1 VIIVRPKRGLQ
12 VAPLRREMISGPALL
27 GSAVKGSARP
37 LMPREYLMRETIQY
51 IRHLLPLLFDSVP
64 LAERPAVPMIDS
76 TLSKRNALPPNL
88 WGLLYDGW
96 QPMPD
101 EGSTVFLTG
110 LADRG
115 ADNLKKRIY
124 VSALTPDLYGPMYQE
139 KVVTF
144 WKRLFAPANEGKPL
158 LRLYLDIYFDLFWD
172 LHLGVAPDA
181 IPLEVRE
188 IGAAFLAVLAYTNPF
203 KFITYKNYLKVRKLR
218 PFLKQWIGSNIDL
231 IAVKNK
237 PIQIK
242 TFVYYWLENNLEGV
256 FKRQDIVFEVFNNFL
271 ALSQWGNMLHS
282 IIGLLAADTGRFDVK
297 KWLDAC
303 LNEDRLGCFVM
314 ELFRFISPNPGSF
327 SVSPMF
333 LKSPITGSD
342 GYVLTAHAS
351 ACRDPR
357 HWQDPDDF
365 NPARFDKPAEV
376 RIPTEC
382 PFEITRM
389 RVKDG
394 RNVEI
399 TNTPF
404 GTVYGER
411 DQIPM
416 PILDYPGYAPFGF
429 GYRRCAGELFTV
441 EVFKD
446 LIRTII
452 SEKLVFRSVTAAP
465 TKVPVGPFLVIDDR
479 MGFFRA

>member
-1 VIIVRPKRGLQ
+1 
-12 VAPLRREMISGPALL
+12 
-27 GSAVKGSARP
+27 
-37 LMPREYLMRETIQY
+37 MRETIQY
-51 IRHLLPLLFDSVP
+51 VRHVFPLLLESVP

-76 TLSKRNALPPNL
+76 TLSKQNALPADL
-88 WGLLYDGW
+88 WVLLYDGW
-96 QPMPD
+96 QPTPD

-110 LADRG
+110 LAGRG

-144 WKRLFAPANEGKPL
+144 WNRLFAPENEGKPL
-158 LRLYLDIYFDLFWD
+158 LRVYLDNYSDLYWD

-181 IPLEVRE
+181 IPQEVRE
-188 IGAAFLAVLAYTNPF
+188 IVAAFIAVLAYRNPF
-203 KFITYKNYLKVRKLR
+203 NYVTYKNYLKVRKLR
-218 PFLKQWIGSNIDL
+218 PFLKRWIDTNIDL
-231 IAVKNK
+231 IAAKDN
-237 PIQIK
+237 PIHVK
-242 TFVYYWLENNLEGV
+242 TFVHYWLENDVGRV
-256 FKRQDIVFEVFNNFL
+256 FKREDIVFEVFHNFV

-282 IIGLLAADTGRFDVK
+282 IVDLLAADSGNPDVK
-297 KWLDAC
+297 KWLDAR
-303 LNEDRLGCFVM
+303 LNEDRLGRFVM
-314 ELFRFISPNPGSF
+314 ELFRFIAPNPGSF
-327 SVSPMF
+327 SASPMF
-333 LKSPITGSD
+333 RRSPVTGSE

-365 NPARFDKPAEV
+365 NPARFDELADV
-376 RIPTEC
+376 QIPTGC
-382 PFEITRM
+382 PFEMTRM
-389 RVKDG
+389 HVKDG
-394 RNVEI
+394 RNVDI

-411 DQIPM
+411 EQAPM

-452 SEKLVFRSVTAAP
+452 SEKLVFRAVTAAP
-465 TKVPVGPFLVIDDR
+465 KKVPVGPFLVIDDR
-479 MGFFRA
+479 MGFFRT